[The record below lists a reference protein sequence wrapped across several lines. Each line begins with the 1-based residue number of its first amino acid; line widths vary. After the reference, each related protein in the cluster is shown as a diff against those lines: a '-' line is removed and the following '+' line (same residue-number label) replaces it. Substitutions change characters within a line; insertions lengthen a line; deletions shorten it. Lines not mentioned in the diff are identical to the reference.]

1 MKSLEKPNLL
11 FDQVFDDCVANMQE
25 PRKGSLQAAKS
36 VLRSKDSDY
45 DAKAQ
50 TSLLYTFSRHTS
62 VTANVEKADMVYLY
76 DRKLLKEGRHHYDL
90 LKNSAPHNTCP
101 FCSQRKVRS
110 LDHYLPKTLYP
121 SFSISPMNLVPC
133 CSDCNKDKDTIDAST
148 IEDQLIHPYYD
159 DLGDVIWLGA
169 EVIEL
174 EPVAIVFKVND
185 FSSTDMVLHARV
197 TNHFD
202 LLGLGDLY
210 SSHAAEELQNI
221 SGTLASLENAYDENL
236 VERFLRLQYNGCFS
250 NSPNSWK
257 TAFYRS
263 LLDSQWFQTLVR

>member
-76 DRKLLKEGRHHYDL
+76 NGKLLKEGRHHYDL

-101 FCSQRKVRS
+101 FCSQRKSERLRS
-110 LDHYLPKTLYP
+110 LFAQNALSKLFNIPDESCTL
-121 SFSISPMNLVPC
+121 
-133 CSDCNKDKDTIDAST
+133 
-148 IEDQLIHPYYD
+148 
-159 DLGDVIWLGA
+159 
-169 EVIEL
+169 
-174 EPVAIVFKVND
+174 
-185 FSSTDMVLHARV
+185 
-197 TNHFD
+197 
-202 LLGLGDLY
+202 
-210 SSHAAEELQNI
+210 LQ
-221 SGTLASLENAYDENL
+221 
-236 VERFLRLQYNGCFS
+236 
-250 NSPNSWK
+250 
-257 TAFYRS
+257 
-263 LLDSQWFQTLVR
+263 